1 MVNKNKSI
9 RKIAEEIGVEK
20 SRSSIGDT
28 KTALKVASELL
39 KQAACKQRSSES
51 EIDNLKSKIATL
63 ENEINAY
70 KQEKLAEEKENKVC
84 RIVNN
89 MYQKGIIKKA
99 DTDIKKEEFQKLS
112 MDALDAMET
121 TVLLI
126 PEKKSEEYVSDLTFI
141 YGDNNIKEKDDMSAS
156 IKNFVN
162 NHL

>member
-9 RKIAEEIGVEK
+9 RKIAKEIGVEK
-20 SRSSIGDT
+20 SHSSIGDT

-39 KQAACKQRSSES
+39 KQAAYKQRSSES

-63 ENEINAY
+63 ENEINTY

-141 YGDNNIKEKDDMSAS
+141 CGDNNIKEKDDMSAS
-156 IKNFVN
+156 IKNFIN